1 MNLPCDPISTSGQAP
16 AATVTS
22 MPWTKNTPLLP
33 IPTSIIC
40 AKMVFAERVLRPES
54 SLSKSKISHWKV
66 FLSSGFLL
74 ANLSICDRMMKEM
87 TSGREDLENDYFGP
101 SRTK

>member
-1 MNLPCDPISTSGQAP
+1 
-16 AATVTS
+16 
-22 MPWTKNTPLLP
+22 
-33 IPTSIIC
+33 
-40 AKMVFAERVLRPES
+40 MVFAERVLRPES